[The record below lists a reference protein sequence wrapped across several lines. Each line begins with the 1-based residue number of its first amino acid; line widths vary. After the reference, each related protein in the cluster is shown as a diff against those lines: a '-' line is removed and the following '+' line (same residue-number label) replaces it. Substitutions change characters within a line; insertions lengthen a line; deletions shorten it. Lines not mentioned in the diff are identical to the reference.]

1 MKSIIG
7 ITANFSYNDEIGIQA
22 NLGGRLQQWQL
33 IADDYIKS
41 IEQAGGIPI
50 IIPLYEDTDNIKEII
65 NIIDG
70 IVFTGGNDIDPQYYG
85 EDFQDVIGE
94 IVPERDKQEI
104 ELAKDIIFN
113 KKMPVLGICR
123 GNQIINVACGGTLY
137 QDMKKNGITNH
148 FFLSSPKY
156 HGVHDVK
163 IKKDS
168 RLNRSLG
175 KELLDVNS
183 YHHQVVKDVADN
195 LEAVAVTKDGI
206 IEAIEI
212 KDDRFVLGLQWHP
225 EMMAT
230 HHEDQRK
237 IFKAFV
243 GACKEYKESK

>member
-50 IIPLYEDTDNIKEII
+50 IIPLCEDINNVKGII

-104 ELAKDIIFN
+104 ELAKEIIFN

-123 GNQIINVACGGTLY
+123 GNQTINVACGGTLY
-137 QDMKKNGITNH
+137 QDMKKEDIPNH

-156 HGVHDVK
+156 HGVHDVQ

-168 RLNRSLG
+168 RLNKILG
-175 KELLDVNS
+175 KEVLGVNS
-183 YHHQVVKDVADN
+183 YHHQIVKEVAYN
-195 LEAVAVTKDGI
+195 LEVVATTKEGI

-212 KDDRFVLGLQWHP
+212 KDDRFVMGLQWHP
-225 EMMAT
+225 EMMVT
-230 HHEDQRK
+230 RHDDQRK
-237 IFKAFV
+237 IFKGFIE
-243 GACKEYKESK
+243 ACKEYKESK